1 MKRPALVRTLAL
13 VAALL
18 ALSSRPARAAEEDL
32 GQAKAYFKAGA
43 AAYTAG
49 DYQAAI
55 QALEAAYR
63 LTPLPAIAFSLAQA
77 ERRQYF
83 VSRER
88 EHLDR
93 AVELYRTYL
102 AQVATG
108 GRRADATDAL
118 GQLEPLALAAGAA
131 PAPAPGSP
139 PPAEAAKTRVLVT
152 SEAPTASVSLDG
164 APPVPAPLIAEV
176 TPGRHDVK
184 VEARGFFPSER
195 GVVAVAGALVPIE
208 VNLRIRP
215 AVIDLRGPSGA
226 DLYIDGRFAAK
237 VEERNRIE
245 LSGGAH
251 VFTFAKKGHRLK
263 TVRVE
268 LEPGE
273 TRELRAGIEPT
284 SQRTAAYVTLA
295 ASGVSL
301 IATGVFAGLALG
313 QEAKAG
319 EIRDRQVAGNI
330 DPRELAEY
338 EEALDRRGQFRAAS
352 IASALIFGGTLVT
365 GICLHE
371 FDHPDVHETPPFQR
385 GGKPRAAGTQIAL
398 GDGPGDAGAAL
409 KLVF

>member
-1 MKRPALVRTLAL
+1 MTQRALLRVLLPVLA
-13 VAALL
+13 VL
-18 ALSSRPARAAEEDL
+18 ALSSRPARAADEDV
-32 GQAKAYFKAGA
+32 GQAKIYFKAGA
-43 AAYTAG
+43 AAYAAG

-55 QALEAAYR
+55 QALDAAYR

-88 EHLDR
+88 EHLAR
-93 AVELYRTYL
+93 AIELYRTYL
-102 AQVATG
+102 ARVPTG

-131 PAPAPGSP
+131 PGPDAA
-139 PPAEAAKTRVLVT
+139 PPAEAEKTRVLVT
-152 SEAPTASVSLDG
+152 TEAPKASVSLDG
-164 APPVPAPLIAEV
+164 AAPVAAPLIAEV
-176 TPGRHDVK
+176 TPGQHTVK

-195 GVVAVAGALVPIE
+195 AVVAVAGALVPVE

-215 AVIDLRGPSGA
+215 AVVGVHGPPGA

-237 VEERNRIE
+237 VEKASRVE
-245 LSGGAH
+245 LTGGPH

-263 TVRVE
+263 TVRLE

-273 TRELRAGIEPT
+273 TRELRADLEQT
-284 SQRTAAYVTLA
+284 SQRSAAYATLV

-301 IATGVFAGLALG
+301 IATGVFTGLALG

-319 EIRDRQVAGNI
+319 DIRDQQVAGNI
-330 DPRELAEY
+330 DP
-338 EEALDRRGQFRAAS
+338 EALSDYEQAIDRRGQFRAGA
-352 IASALIFGGTLVT
+352 IASALVFGGTLVT

-371 FDHPDVHETPPFQR
+371 FDHPDVHERPPFGNSRNQGAR
-385 GGKPRAAGTQIAL
+385 GPAL
-398 GDGPGDAGAAL
+398 ALVDGPGDAGAAL
-409 KLVF
+409 RLAF

>member
-1 MKRPALVRTLAL
+1 MKQRALHRALLPVFAVLAL
-13 VAALL
+13 AT
-18 ALSSRPARAAEEDL
+18 RPARAAEEDV
-32 GQAKAYFKAGA
+32 GQAKIYFKAGA

-55 QALEAAYR
+55 QALDAAYR

-93 AVELYRTYL
+93 AIELYRTYL
-102 AQVATG
+102 ARVPTG

-131 PAPAPGSP
+131 PSSGGAPA
-139 PPAEAAKTRVLVT
+139 AEAEKTRVLVT
-152 SEAPTASVSLDG
+152 TEAPKASVSLDG
-164 APPVPAPLIAEV
+164 AAPVAAPLIAEV
-176 TPGRHDVK
+176 TPGRHHVK
-184 VEARGFFPSER
+184 VEARGFFASER
-195 GVVAVAGALVPIE
+195 AVVAVAGALVPIE

-215 AVIDLRGPSGA
+215 AVVDLRGPPGA

-237 VEERNRIE
+237 VEKANRVE
-245 LSGGAH
+245 LAGGPH

-263 TVRVE
+263 TVRLE

-273 TRELRAGIEPT
+273 TRELRSDLEQT
-284 SQRTAAYVTLA
+284 SQRSAAYATLV

-319 EIRDRQVAGNI
+319 DIRDQQVAGNI
-330 DPRELAEY
+330 DPEALSDY

-352 IASALIFGGTLVT
+352 IASALVFGGTLVT

-371 FDHPDVHETPPFQR
+371 FDHPDVHEQPPFR
-385 GGKPRAAGTQIAL
+385 TGRTRRAPGLAL
-398 GDGPGDAGAAL
+398 VDGPGDAGAAL
-409 KLVF
+409 RLAF